1 MDGKIFTVQ
10 ALIKRK
16 LGLRREGRGQGTTI
30 ERMTQP
36 LRTGYQKY
44 QLEPTE
50 IKMTGDST
58 SSRP

>member
-1 MDGKIFTVQ
+1 MDGKIFTTQ
-10 ALIKRK
+10 TLW
-16 LGLRREGRGQGTTI
+16 LRWEGRSQGTTS
-30 ERMTQP
+30 EKEMTKP